1 MTVGIIGNRKIG
13 ETVIWNL
20 SGLGCKVLPK
30 EYKRRRRSMKA
41 VIAIDSLKGSLS
53 SMEAGYAIAD
63 GIRRV
68 HGQDAEIVVR
78 PLADGGEGTVE
89 ALVSGMSGVTQ
100 NVMVTGPLGIPVNC
114 EYGIIE
120 SSHTAVI
127 EMSGAA
133 GITLV
138 PDEKRNPLYTTT
150 YGVGEVI
157 KDAIAKGCRRFIVG
171 IGGSATNDG
180 GVGMLQALGYG
191 FLDKE
196 GKQVPFGA
204 RGLEVL
210 EEITD
215 EYVLPEL
222 AECEFRVA
230 CDVANILCGENGCS
244 AVYGPQKG
252 ATPSMIMQMDNWLKH
267 YAKLAEKKF
276 TKANANQAGTGAAG
290 GLGFAFL
297 NFTNAV
303 LESGIKIVLEET
315 CLEKYMENADI
326 VITGEGRLDG
336 QTAMGKAPVGVARL
350 AKKHDIPVIAF
361 AGSVT
366 KEAVACNQNGIDAFF
381 PILRGV
387 VTLEE
392 AMKPENAKA
401 NMTDTVEQVFRLM
414 NMGEE
419 VK

>member
-1 MTVGIIGNRKIG
+1 
-13 ETVIWNL
+13 
-20 SGLGCKVLPK
+20 
-30 EYKRRRRSMKA
+30 MKA

-53 SMEAGYAIAD
+53 SMEAGYAAAD

-68 HGQDAEIVVR
+68 HGQDAEIIVR

-89 ALVSGMSGVTQ
+89 ALVSGMNGIIQ
-100 NVMVTGPLGIPVNC
+100 NVMVTGPLGTPVNC

-157 KDAIAKGCRRFIVG
+157 KDAISKGCRRFIVG

-180 GVGMLQALGYG
+180 GIGMLQALGYG

-215 EYVLPEL
+215 TYVLPEL

-230 CDVANILCGENGCS
+230 CDVTNILCGEEGCS
-244 AVYGPQKG
+244 AVFGPQKG
-252 ATPSMIMQMDNWLKH
+252 ATPSMIMDKWLEK
-267 YAKLAEKKF
+267 YAALAEKKC
-276 TKANANQAGTGAAG
+276 TKINANQAGTGAAG

-297 NFTNAV
+297 SFTNAV

-315 CLEKYMENADI
+315 SLEKYMENADI

-350 AKKHDIPVIAF
+350 AKKHNIPVTAF

-366 KEAVACNQNGIDAFF
+366 KEAIACNQNGIDAFF

-387 VTLEE
+387 TTLED

-401 NMTDTVEQVFRLM
+401 NMADTVEQVFRLL
-414 NMGEE
+414 NIRR
-419 VK
+419 K

>member
-20 SGLGCKVLPK
+20 SGFGCKILPK

-230 CDVANILCGENGCS
+230 CDVTNILCGENGCS

-252 ATPSMIMQMDNWLKH
+252 ATPSMVMQMDNWLKH

-297 NFTNAV
+297 SFTNAV

-401 NMTDTVEQVFRLM
+401 NMTDTVEQVFRLL
-414 NMGEE
+414 
-419 VK
+419 